1 MFPAVVECPSVVR
14 NYLQPLVNC
23 RMGDHRFLIT
33 YSLSSSLLMLCYMI
47 ISSLQTRCEVGGGYP
62 ILGMTQL
69 LLDSVAVSPELSQQ
83 ST

>member
-14 NYLQPLVNC
+14 NYLWPLVNC

-47 ISSLQTRCEVGGGYP
+47 ISSLQIRCEVGGGYP